1 MILLGC
7 GCSRHLIFY
16 QAEAAESNFDDS
28 DYNAQGRC
36 YMTVQKGKAK
46 NKTKKASTPKISE
59 KIVIEAMTT
68 LENLAKEYISQA
80 KDEIKTGRKIA
91 DKIRDVADNI
101 ENELVLEGINMT
113 EAYDSKDFV
122 GVGIGVL

>member
-1 MILLGC
+1 
-7 GCSRHLIFY
+7 
-16 QAEAAESNFDDS
+16 
-28 DYNAQGRC
+28 
-36 YMTVQKGKAK
+36 MTVQKGKAK
-46 NKTKKASTPKISE
+46 NKTRKASTPKISE

>member
-1 MILLGC
+1 
-7 GCSRHLIFY
+7 
-16 QAEAAESNFDDS
+16 
-28 DYNAQGRC
+28 
-36 YMTVQKGKAK
+36 MTVQKGKAK
-46 NKTKKASTPKISE
+46 NKTKKASTPKMSE
-59 KIVIEAMTT
+59 KIVVAAMTT

>member
-1 MILLGC
+1 
-7 GCSRHLIFY
+7 
-16 QAEAAESNFDDS
+16 
-28 DYNAQGRC
+28 
-36 YMTVQKGKAK
+36 MTVQKGKAK